1 MRKQN
6 LIYSLES
13 LQRYYI
19 TKAETV
25 KAINDIDLDIFE
37 GEFIAILGPSG
48 SGKTTLLNLI
58 SGLDRSTSGTIIF
71 DQTKD
76 FNLLT
81 DSELCDI
88 RCFDVGIIFQFYN
101 MHPSLT
107 AQENI
112 EYPML
117 IANVPINERQE
128 RASDLLKQFKLF
140 DKREN
145 FPSELS
151 GGEKQ
156 RIGIARALANEPKV
170 LIADEPTGDL
180 DSETAEEVIEYL
192 LDINKKKTSIIMVT
206 HDEELLHKN
215 MRQITMVDGRIKEN

>member
-1 MRKQN
+1 VREQN

-48 SGKTTLLNLI
+48 SGKTTLLNLL
-58 SGLDRSTSGTIIF
+58 SGLDHSTSGTIIF

-76 FNLLT
+76 YNLLT
-81 DSELCDI
+81 DSELCDL
-88 RCFDVGIIFQFYN
+88 RCFDIGIVFQFYN

-117 IANVPINERQE
+117 IANIPIKERQE
-128 RASDLLKQFKLF
+128 RASRLLKQFKLF

-156 RIGIARALANEPKV
+156 RIGIARALANKPKV

-180 DSETAEEVIEYL
+180 DSETAEEIIDL
-192 LDINKKKTSIIMVT
+192 LLKVNKESTSVIMVT

-215 MRQITMVDGRIKEN
+215 MRLLNMVDGRIKE